1 MMQTVIDYYDFTVML
16 EKLRKDEEKICSDYM
31 YWNPTDTNRI
41 KIRDDRLAMINLI
54 HTEARELKKKADF

>member
-16 EKLRKDEEKICSDYM
+16 EKLRKDEIKICDDYM

-54 HTEARELKKKADF
+54 HTEARELKKKAEF

>member
-16 EKLRKDEEKICSDYM
+16 EKLRKDEEKICADYM

-54 HTEARELKKKADF
+54 HTEARELKKKVDF